1 MLAMSQLIT
10 FNISNMFSYQRE
22 NKYNK
27 GNNSEKVKWRKKDLF
42 SRVIVDLIS

>member
-1 MLAMSQLIT
+1 MSQLIT

-27 GNNSEKVKWRKKDLF
+27 VKWRKKDLF